1 MRNGTVAASM
11 SPLGSVDW
19 LKLKLHCL
27 FVLFLATTELL
38 LMNPTKVSHLISVC
52 IHRQSFLDDRNVYN

>member
-19 LKLKLHCL
+19 LKLKLHSL

-38 LMNPTKVSHLISVC
+38 LMNPTKVAPDFCVHTSSEL
-52 IHRQSFLDDRNVYN
+52 FG